1 MLERLRPFPLK
12 LIKLE
17 IWEPAWGGVLAL
29 LLGLL
34 LVRLPWQIGA
44 GLVGGTAVILLI
56 FIQPLVGL
64 GFALLLG
71 PFGALESV
79 IFGNPVLDSGQVALF
94 LTFLAWIS
102 HSLRRR
108 QFWLP
113 RTFLTFPLLL
123 FLSVSTLS
131 LFNAP
136 SLAFGFREW
145 LKWVEIILI
154 MLIIVDL
161 SQSQPPGGFRT
172 SRRLIYIVAGALLLT
187 GLLQAGIGIW
197 QFGFRG
203 DGPTHFI
210 VLDRFYRAYGT
221 FEQPNPF
228 GGFMHLTGLF
238 GLGMA
243 LGFVNHWW
251 TNWRHDNSWTRQH
264 IAPAMVAVLF
274 VGISTGA
281 TILALLLSWSR
292 GAWLSFGVGTAVLIF
307 FWPRQRQVGLLLLG
321 LGGVGLLVALQF
333 NLIPAS
339 ILDRLVSFS
348 QDLRFGDVRGV
359 AINDANYAILE
370 RLAHWQAAL
379 NMARD
384 NIWLGVGFGNY
395 EPAYASYALI
405 NWPDP
410 LGHAH
415 NYYLN
420 LLAEVGVLGL
430 ASYLLLWTA
439 VFWQTIRALRT
450 EDSLLRGIAL
460 GLLAAWVALTVHH
473 LTDKLYVNNIYVH
486 LGVMLGLLQ
495 LIEEK
500 VARGR
505 VQEASSS

>member
-1 MLERLRPFPLK
+1 MLERLRSFP
-12 LIKLE
+12 IK
-17 IWEPAWGGVLAL
+17 IWEPAWGGLLAA

-34 LVRLPWQIGA
+34 LILLPWQVGA
-44 GLVGGTAVILLI
+44 GLVGLTAVILLI
-56 FIQPLVGL
+56 FSQPLIGL
-64 GFALLLG
+64 GLALLLG

-79 IFGNPVLDSGQVALF
+79 VFGNPVLDSGQATLF
-94 LTFLAWIS
+94 LTLMAWIAY
-102 HSLRRR
+102 SLSRR
-108 QFWLP
+108 QLWLP
-113 RTFLTFPLLL
+113 RLNLTVPLLL
-123 FLSVSTLS
+123 FISVSTLS

-136 SLAFGFREW
+136 SLVFGFREW
-145 LKWVEIILI
+145 LKWIEIVVI
-154 MLIIVDL
+154 MLMVVDL
-161 SQSQPPGGFRT
+161 SQNQPLGGLRI
-172 SRRLIYIVAGALLLT
+172 IYLLVGALLLT
-187 GLLQAGIGIW
+187 GLVQAGIGIW

-203 DGPTHFI
+203 NGPAHFI
-210 VLDRFYRAYGT
+210 ILDRFYRAYGT

-228 GGFMHLTGLF
+228 GGFMHLTGLL
-238 GLGMA
+238 GLGTM
-243 LGFVNHWW
+243 LGLVTHWW
-251 TNWRHDNSWTRQH
+251 QGRVWRHH
-264 IAPAMVAVLF
+264 GFYKHHALMMVLF

-281 TILALLLSWSR
+281 TVLALLLSWSR
-292 GAWLSFGVGTAVLIF
+292 GAWLSFAAGTAVLVF
-307 FWPRQRQVGLLLLG
+307 FWPRQRKYGLLLLG
-321 LGGVGLLVALQF
+321 LGGIGLLVAMQL

-339 ILDRLVSFS
+339 ILDRLISFS

-359 AINDANYAILE
+359 AINDTNYAILE

-395 EPAYASYALI
+395 ESAYASYALI

-439 VFWQTIRALRT
+439 VFWQTICALRT
-450 EDSLLRGIAL
+450 EDWILRGIAL
-460 GLLAAWVALTVHH
+460 GLLAAWVALAVHH

-495 LIEEK
+495 LLSK
-500 VARGR
+500 AS
-505 VQEASSS
+505 VQAVSGK